1 MKIFFR
7 DTSTSEPNIFITSTL
22 EQYGYLPDEVAGN
35 ITNSIVEQLK
45 LFSWYCKN
53 FFVFFLCKFVSYL
66 RGSDEKEVLS
76 NDITCKE
83 VIHLRNSLCITSAC
97 QPAS

>member
-1 MKIFFR
+1 MKILFR

-45 LFSWYCKN
+45 LFLWYCKN
-53 FFVFFLCKFVSYL
+53 FLCKFVTYL

-83 VIHLRNSLCITSAC
+83 VIHLRNSLGFTSAS

>member
-1 MKIFFR
+1 MKILFR

-45 LFSWYCKN
+45 LFLWYCKN
-53 FFVFFLCKFVSYL
+53 FFLFFLCKFVSYL

-83 VIHLRNSLCITSAC
+83 VIHLRNSLSFTSAS